1 MASIDP
7 QLLPKR
13 VTIETVF
20 GCNAKCMMCP
30 IDIPTSRK
38 KGIMPFA
45 MFTDLI
51 DSLVPYKNNFEMMD
65 IYGLGE
71 PLLDP
76 YIFERI
82 RYVKGK
88 GFHKVAI
95 STNAQLLNEDKQREL
110 LESNI
115 DTVLFSIDGVEKKT
129 HERIRRGTDFER
141 VINNVLGIIEKRNVG
156 NYRTRFVIRF
166 IRQDANR
173 LEWDAFKAFW
183 PKHVSKDRGDFIT
196 TFDVHSW
203 AGLVTSKESVLEHEG
218 KNENLERKPCP
229 IISDVLYVLSDGTI
243 PLCNEDWHKAEYNF
257 GNITK
262 NSPIDIFNSPEFN
275 EIREIHRKGNK
286 RELDICQECTVLY
299 SIENK
304 EIA

>member
-218 KNENLERKPCP
+218 KKRKP
-229 IISDVLYVLSDGTI
+229 
-243 PLCNEDWHKAEYNF
+243 
-257 GNITK
+257 
-262 NSPIDIFNSPEFN
+262 
-275 EIREIHRKGNK
+275 
-286 RELDICQECTVLY
+286 
-299 SIENK
+299 
-304 EIA
+304 